1 MVDQHDP
8 AMERARKRARELR
21 VFYGHLITYVLVCAL
36 LVVIDLV
43 TGTSGDTFIGLD
55 WAYWPIAGWGLGLAL
70 HGLRVAFPAQGGWE
84 ERKALELYEEERQRE
99 LQRH

>member
-21 VFYGHLITYVLVCAL
+21 GFYGNLMIYVLVCAL

-43 TGTSGDTFIGLD
+43 TGTSGDTFIGLN
-55 WAYWPIAGWGLGLAL
+55 WAYWPIAGWGLAVAL
-70 HGLRVAFPAQGGWE
+70 HGLRVAIPAQGGWE
-84 ERKALELYEEERQRE
+84 ERKAQELYEKERRRE